1 MSTSRLREVDEDDE
15 TNLDFNKEYDVGHD
29 NEENK
34 KADFD

>member
-1 MSTSRLREVDEDDE
+1 LSTSRLREVDEDDE
-15 TNLDFNKEYDVGHD
+15 TNLDFNKEYDVGYD